1 MDNLASRKRE
11 LVEYMKQD
19 IYLLGGIM
27 LQAPNIYWSLYE
39 LDITTK
45 ITLSSLALTIFRK
58 DYYNEMSTPIAIPHR
73 TAEEFIR
80 RGYYG
85 GHADVYMPRGD
96 NLLYYYVHSLYPFLM
111 KSSPMPI
118 GAAKWDGNLQGFAL

>member
-1 MDNLASRKRE
+1 MKFFTLGQSLCPKLGSKGEVDHTSVVMDNLASRKRE

-27 LQAPNIYWSLYE
+27 LQAQNIYLSFYE

-58 DYYNEMSTPIAIPHR
+58 DYYDEMSTPI
-73 TAEEFIR
+73 
-80 RGYYG
+80 
-85 GHADVYMPRGD
+85 V
-96 NLLYYYVHSLYPFLM
+96 
-111 KSSPMPI
+111 
-118 GAAKWDGNLQGFAL
+118 

>member
-27 LQAPNIYWSLYE
+27 LQAQNIYLSLYE

-45 ITLSSLALTIFRK
+45 ITLSSLALTIFRR
-58 DYYNEMSTPIAIPHR
+58 DYYDEMSTPIAIPHR

-85 GHADVYMPRGD
+85 GHADVYMPIGE

-111 KSSPMPI
+111 KSSRR
-118 GAAKWDGNLQGFAL
+118 

>member
-1 MDNLASRKRE
+1 
-11 LVEYMKQD
+11 MKPD

-27 LQAPNIYWSLYE
+27 LQAQNIYWSLYE

-96 NLLYYYVHSLYPFLM
+96 NLFCYIITFTLCIRF
-111 KSSPMPI
+111 
-118 GAAKWDGNLQGFAL
+118 